1 MLKKKRVS
9 LVKFKLSFLK
19 KTPYISWLQKYDN
32 IKYIGREELFK
43 KIKIKVI
50 REYITR
56 NIKCKN
62 SRMFLILNEEKD
74 PIGTCKIAHIDWY
87 HKRGDFGIL
96 IDSTY
101 QGKGYGAEAASLLI
115 NYSFKILKLNKI
127 TGGCLKKNIAM
138 KNIFFKNK
146 FRQEGSHKNHTRVK
160 NKFLDHV
167 SYGLL
172 KKDFYNLL

>member
-1 MLKKKRVS
+1 MEKKRVS
-9 LVKFKLSFLK
+9 LIKFKLSFLK
-19 KTPYISWLQKYDN
+19 TTPYISWLKKYEN

-43 KIKIKVI
+43 KIKIKSI
-50 REYITR
+50 REYIVKNTQ
-56 NIKCKN
+56 CKN
-62 SRMFLILNEEKD
+62 SRMFLILNEEKN
-74 PIGTCKIAHIDWY
+74 PIGTCKIAHIEWY
-87 HKRGDFGIL
+87 HKRADFGML
-96 IDSTY
+96 IDLAY
-101 QGKGYGAEAASLLI
+101 QGKGYGTEAAYLLI

-146 FRQEGSHKNHTRVK
+146 FRQEGFHKNHTRVK

-172 KKDFYNLL
+172 KKNFYNLL